1 MGGIT
6 PATMPILYTGA
17 RAHASKIYLQ
27 SLKTECIVPTMSSP
41 ALDDDQDPPA
51 PSGLSLVP
59 TPEEAYETL
68 EALSRLRRKNLV
80 IPKTQRFSRAEVV
93 NSFVTA
99 FEVIG
104 GTTRLALWANENTTE
119 FYRLFGK
126 LIPSS
131 SIAEIMH
138 HKDPTDPRQLTTAE
152 LEELVRQRLTSEK
165 VVPISDYQYSESIDT
180 DE

>member
-1 MGGIT
+1 MV
-6 PATMPILYTGA
+6 
-17 RAHASKIYLQ
+17 
-27 SLKTECIVPTMSSP
+27 TELRDEDPF
-41 ALDDDQDPPA
+41 DPPA
-51 PSGLSLVP
+51 LRGADLVP
-59 TPEEAYETL
+59 TPEEAFDTL

-80 IPKTQRFSRAEVV
+80 IPKTQRFSRADVV
-93 NSFVTA
+93 NNFVTA

-138 HKDPTDPRQLTTAE
+138 HRDPTDARQLTTAE
-152 LEELVRQRLTSEK
+152 LEEMVRQRLTAEK
-165 VVPISDYQYSESIDT
+165 VIPISDYQDES
-180 DE
+180 

>member
-1 MGGIT
+1 MSMLPDREDDYDS
-6 PATMPILYTGA
+6 PAPTGA
-17 RAHASKIYLQ
+17 
-27 SLKTECIVPTMSSP
+27 
-41 ALDDDQDPPA
+41 
-51 PSGLSLVP
+51 SLVP
-59 TPEEAYETL
+59 TPEEAFDTL

-80 IPKTQRFSRAEVV
+80 IPKTQRFSRADVV
-93 NSFVTA
+93 NNFVTA

-138 HKDPTDPRQLTTAE
+138 HRDPTDARQLTTAE
-152 LEELVRQRLTSEK
+152 LEEMVRQRLTAEK
-165 VVPISDYQYSESIDT
+165 VIPISDYQDES
-180 DE
+180 